1 MSAPIDA
8 LTQTTDAQPLPVL
21 GRDVTVPLVT
31 GGEVTYAALDYAAS
45 APALQRVWDD
55 VAAYAPY
62 YGSVHRGAGYL
73 SQLSTDLFE
82 NSRRAVAE
90 FLGCREDDQV
100 VFTRST
106 TDSLNLLAAVLPA
119 GCEVFV
125 FETEHHASLLP
136 WRDARVSYLNA
147 PRTPGEAVATLE
159 RALAARDLKG
169 PALVCVT
176 GASNVTG
183 ELWPVR
189 ELAAV
194 AHAHGARVVLDAAQL
209 APHHPVDIAELD
221 VDWVAFSGHKLYA
234 PFGSGVLA
242 GRADWLRD
250 SEPYLAGGGASR
262 KVARRSDGGVDVEW
276 HTTAAR
282 HEAGSPNVIGVYAI
296 ASACKALT
304 EAGFDRLVARE
315 RELVARVR
323 EGLAEVPEVRV
334 LSLFGDDAPR
344 VGVISFVVDG
354 WNSSHFAA
362 ALSAEYGIGVR
373 DGLFCAHPL
382 VRTLLGGDAGDPGSA
397 ARLTPVP
404 ARGRSTRSGSA
415 SGPVRRTSTSSGSP
429 GPSGNSSGTAPA
441 GTTAPRTAV
450 ASPTAADAR
459 RSGVEA
465 DRERRFQVV
474 LGVGTERHV
483 RVRGL
488 DARDLAD
495 AARDDV
501 RQVVVPG
508 DPHHGDQI
516 VGAGDGEDLA
526 DAFQRRDGLGDL
538 GDPVDAGLD
547 EHDRGDHG

>member
-1 MSAPIDA
+1 MSVSAVAVDA
-8 LTQTTDAQPLPVL
+8 SVCAPLPVL

-82 NSRRAVAE
+82 NSRTAVAE
-90 FLGCREDDQV
+90 FLGCREGDQV

-106 TDSLNLLAAVLPA
+106 TDSLNLLAAALPA
-119 GCEVFV
+119 DCQVFV

-136 WRDARVSYLNA
+136 WRDARVTYLNA
-147 PRTPGEAVATLE
+147 PRTPDEAVQTLE
-159 RALAARDLKG
+159 RALADRDPSPSSRLRSSRGGPTG

-189 ELAAV
+189 ELAAA
-194 AHAHGARVVLDAAQL
+194 AHAHGARIVLDAAQL
-209 APHHPVDIAELD
+209 APHHPVSIDELD

-242 GRADWLRD
+242 GRSDWLRAA
-250 SEPYLAGGGASR
+250 EPYLAGGGASR
-262 KVARRSDGGVDVEW
+262 KVARRTDGGVDVEW
-276 HTTAAR
+276 HDSAAR
-282 HEAGSPNVIGVYAI
+282 HEAGSPNVIGVYSI
-296 ASACKALT
+296 AAACKALT
-304 EAGFDRLVARE
+304 EAGFDELVARE
-315 RELVARVR
+315 QYLIRKVR
-323 EGLAEVPEVRV
+323 EGLAEVPQVRI

-382 VRTLLGGDAGDPGSA
+382 VRTLLGSEPDEPGECGAPEA
-397 ARLTPVP
+397 A
-404 ARGRSTRSGSA
+404 
-415 SGPVRRTSTSSGSP
+415 P
-429 GPSGNSSGTAPA
+429 GEKSLNAIRVSFGA
-441 GTTAPRTAV
+441 GTPDEHVERFVRAVKELVSDGARWSYRTEDGRCV
-450 ASPTAADAR
+450 PDTAAA
-459 RSGVEA
+459 
-465 DRERRFQVV
+465 
-474 LGVGTERHV
+474 
-483 RVRGL
+483 
-488 DARDLAD
+488 
-495 AARDDV
+495 
-501 RQVVVPG
+501 
-508 DPHHGDQI
+508 
-516 VGAGDGEDLA
+516 
-526 DAFQRRDGLGDL
+526 
-538 GDPVDAGLD
+538 
-547 EHDRGDHG
+547 

>member
-1 MSAPIDA
+1 MSVSVDA
-8 LTQTTDAQPLPVL
+8 AACTQTAAPLAVL

-82 NSRRAVAE
+82 NSRTTVAE
-90 FLGCREDDQV
+90 FLDCREGDQV

-106 TDSLNLLAAVLPA
+106 TDSLNLLAAALPA
-119 GCEVFV
+119 DCQVFV

-136 WRDARVSYLNA
+136 WRDARVTYLNA
-147 PRTPGEAVATLE
+147 PRTPDEAVATLE
-159 RALAARDLKG
+159 RALADRDPYG

-189 ELAAV
+189 ELAAA
-194 AHAHGARVVLDAAQL
+194 AHAHGARIVLDAAQL
-209 APHHPVDIAELD
+209 APHHPVSVQDLD

-242 GRADWLRD
+242 GRSDWLTEA
-250 SEPYLAGGGASR
+250 EPYLAGGGASR
-262 KVARRSDGGVDVEW
+262 KVARRTDGGVDVEW
-276 HTTAAR
+276 HDNAAR
-282 HEAGSPNVIGVYAI
+282 HEAGSPNVIGVYSI

-304 EAGFDRLVARE
+304 EAGFESLVE
-315 RELVARVR
+315 REQQLIGKVR
-323 EGLAEVPEVRV
+323 AGLAAVPEVKV

-344 VGVISFVVDG
+344 VGVISFVVEG

-382 VRTLLGGDAGDPGSA
+382 VRTLLGSDPQTQGECGAPEAAPGEKSLNAIRVSFGAGTPDEHVERFVA
-397 ARLTPVP
+397 AVAELVRDGAAWSYRTEQGRCVP
-404 ARGRSTRSGSA
+404 AS
-415 SGPVRRTSTSSGSP
+415 
-429 GPSGNSSGTAPA
+429 
-441 GTTAPRTAV
+441 
-450 ASPTAADAR
+450 
-459 RSGVEA
+459 
-465 DRERRFQVV
+465 
-474 LGVGTERHV
+474 
-483 RVRGL
+483 
-488 DARDLAD
+488 
-495 AARDDV
+495 
-501 RQVVVPG
+501 
-508 DPHHGDQI
+508 
-516 VGAGDGEDLA
+516 
-526 DAFQRRDGLGDL
+526 
-538 GDPVDAGLD
+538 
-547 EHDRGDHG
+547 

>member
-1 MSAPIDA
+1 MSARPN
-8 LTQTTDAQPLPVL
+8 TTTVESAAVESADPCCAAPLPVL

-82 NSRRAVAE
+82 NSRVTVAE
-90 FLGCREDDQV
+90 FLDCRPDDQV

-106 TDSLNLLAAVLPA
+106 TDSLNLLAATIPA

-136 WRDARVSYLNA
+136 WRDARVTYLNA
-147 PRTPGEAVATLE
+147 PRTPEQAVETLE
-159 RALAARDLKG
+159 RALADRDPYG

-183 ELWPVR
+183 ELWPVK
-189 ELAAV
+189 ELAAA
-194 AHAHGARVVLDAAQL
+194 AHAHGARIVLDAAQL
-209 APHHPVDIAELD
+209 APHHPVSVRELD

-242 GRADWLRD
+242 GRADWLQD

-262 KVARRSDGGVDVEW
+262 KVARRADGGVDVEW

-282 HEAGSPNVIGVYAI
+282 HEAGSPNVIGVYSI

-304 EAGFDRLVARE
+304 EAGFDSLVARE
-315 RELVARVR
+315 RHLIATVR

-382 VRTLLGGDAGDPGSA
+382 VRTLLGSDPQDPGECGAPEA
-397 ARLTPVP
+397 AP
-404 ARGRSTRSGSA
+404 GERSLNAIRVSFG
-415 SGPVRRTSTSSGSP
+415 
-429 GPSGNSSGTAPA
+429 A
-441 GTTAPRTAV
+441 GTPDEHVERFVRAV
-450 ASPTAADAR
+450 KEL
-459 RSGVEA
+459 V
-465 DRERRFQVV
+465 
-474 LGVGTERHV
+474 
-483 RVRGL
+483 
-488 DARDLAD
+488 
-495 AARDDV
+495 
-501 RQVVVPG
+501 
-508 DPHHGDQI
+508 
-516 VGAGDGEDLA
+516 
-526 DAFQRRDGLGDL
+526 RDGAQWKYRTEDGRCV
-538 GDPVDAGLD
+538 P
-547 EHDRGDHG
+547 DRG

>member
-1 MSAPIDA
+1 MSARPNA
-8 LTQTTDAQPLPVL
+8 AATTTPSDDPACAAPLPVL
-21 GRDVTVPLVT
+21 GREVTVPLVT

-82 NSRRAVAE
+82 NSRRTVAE
-90 FLGCREDDQV
+90 FLGCRPGDQV

-106 TDSLNLLAAVLPA
+106 TDSLNLLAAVVPA
-119 GCEVFV
+119 ECEVFV

-136 WRDARVSYLNA
+136 WRDARVTYLNA

-159 RALAARDLKG
+159 RALAGRGSEG

-189 ELAAV
+189 ELAAA
-194 AHAHGARVVLDAAQL
+194 AHAGGARIVLDAAQL

-242 GRADWLRD
+242 GRADWLQD
-250 SEPYLAGGGASR
+250 AEPYLAGGGASR
-262 KVARRSDGGVDVEW
+262 KVARRADGGVDVDW

-304 EAGFDRLVARE
+304 DAGFEALVARE
-315 RELVARVR
+315 QRLVARVR
-323 EGLAEVPEVRV
+323 EGLAGVPEVKV
-334 LSLFGDDAPR
+334 LSLFGEDAPR
-344 VGVISFVVDG
+344 VGVLSFVVEG

-382 VRTLLGGDAGDPGSA
+382 VRTLLDSDPQEPGSA
-397 ARLTPVP
+397 APRRPSR
-404 ARGRSTRSGSA
+404 ASGRSTRSGSA
-415 SGPVRRTSTSSGSP
+415 SAPGRRTSTSTG
-429 GPSGNSSGTAPA
+429 SSGPC
-441 GTTAPRTAV
+441 G
-450 ASPTAADAR
+450 SW
-459 RSGVEA
+459 
-465 DRERRFQVV
+465 
-474 LGVGTERHV
+474 
-483 RVRGL
+483 
-488 DARDLAD
+488 
-495 AARDDV
+495 
-501 RQVVVPG
+501 
-508 DPHHGDQI
+508 
-516 VGAGDGEDLA
+516 
-526 DAFQRRDGLGDL
+526 
-538 GDPVDAGLD
+538 
-547 EHDRGDHG
+547 

>member
-1 MSAPIDA
+1 MSARPNA
-8 LTQTTDAQPLPVL
+8 AATTTASDDPACAAPLPVL
-21 GRDVTVPLVT
+21 GREVTVPLVT

-82 NSRRAVAE
+82 NSRRTVAE
-90 FLGCREDDQV
+90 FLGCRPDDQV

-106 TDSLNLLAAVLPA
+106 TDSLNLLAAAVPA
-119 GCEVFV
+119 ECEVFV

-136 WRDARVSYLNA
+136 WRDARVTYLNA

-159 RALAARDLKG
+159 RALAGRGSAG

-189 ELAAV
+189 ELATA
-194 AHAHGARVVLDAAQL
+194 AHAGGARIVLDAAQL

-242 GRADWLRD
+242 GRADWLQGA
-250 SEPYLAGGGASR
+250 EPYLAGGGASR
-262 KVARRSDGGVDVEW
+262 KVARRADGGVDVDW

-304 EAGFDRLVARE
+304 DAGFDTLVARE
-315 RELVARVR
+315 QRLVARVR
-323 EGLAEVPEVRV
+323 EGLAGVPEVKV

-344 VGVISFVVDG
+344 VGVLSFVVEG

-382 VRTLLGGDAGDPGSA
+382 VRTLLGSDPRDPGECGA
-397 ARLTPVP
+397 PDAEP
-404 ARGRSTRSGSA
+404 GERSLNAIRVSFG
-415 SGPVRRTSTSSGSP
+415 
-429 GPSGNSSGTAPA
+429 A
-441 GTTAPRTAV
+441 GTP
-450 ASPTAADAR
+450 
-459 RSGVEA
+459 
-465 DRERRFQVV
+465 
-474 LGVGTERHV
+474 
-483 RVRGL
+483 
-488 DARDLAD
+488 
-495 AARDDV
+495 
-501 RQVVVPG
+501 
-508 DPHHGDQI
+508 
-516 VGAGDGEDLA
+516 
-526 DAFQRRDGLGDL
+526 
-538 GDPVDAGLD
+538 D
-547 EHDRGDHG
+547 EHVDRFVRAVRELVTDGARWNYRTEDGRCVPDRG